1 LQGRGARASSVNCE
15 WVGTSDALTT
25 SSEESISSSFLGFT
39 NILDRSPLGNLELAL
54 EVRKLQEVSEID
66 FKFITYIVV
75 GIHQCCSEEVYI

>member
-15 WVGTSDALTT
+15 RVGTSDALTT

-66 FKFITYIVV
+66 FKII
-75 GIHQCCSEEVYI
+75 I